1 MNAVDQ
7 PRIRAAVSEIL
18 AALGADP
25 QAPHLAQTPERV
37 AAAYAE
43 WCSGVGVDPHQ
54 ILLQS
59 IAAECPTGDLVGVRD
74 VEFTALCEHHLLPF
88 HGKAHIAYLPGEKI
102 VGLGALARVTQAL
115 AARPQLQERLGAELA
130 GAIHTALSTRGTLVV
145 LEARHGC
152 LSDRGPKQLAA
163 RALTIAA
170 EGELRTGALRDAALA
185 LLTWH
190 DRGVELGT
198 IADSDTTAERADD

>member
-1 MNAVDQ
+1 M
-7 PRIRAAVSEIL
+7 
-18 AALGADP
+18 
-25 QAPHLAQTPERV
+25 
-37 AAAYAE
+37 
-43 WCSGVGVDPHQ
+43 
-54 ILLQS
+54 
-59 IAAECPTGDLVGVRD
+59 GVRD

-88 HGKAHIAYLPGEKI
+88 HGKAHIAYLPGDKI
-102 VGLGALARVTQAL
+102 VGLGALARVTEAL

-163 RALTIAA
+163 RALTVAA

-185 LLTWH
+185 LLTGH
-190 DRGVELGT
+190 DRGAELG
-198 IADSDTTAERADD
+198 IVADAGTGAERADD